1 MDIKEYSKLIK
12 AKRKE
17 LDGLMKRKMPV
28 IAGRMAKDHSRTTS
42 AGKVS

>member
-17 LDGLMKRKMPV
+17 LDDLMKRKMPDEWQRT
-28 IAGRMAKDHSRTTS
+28 ISRTTS